1 MLDYPYQSSV
11 LGANEIR
18 LLNLRSGDA
27 QEELVGNLEVI
38 KLKTETETEGQVLHQ
53 RYDTLS
59 YTWGDQ
65 DPTEHI
71 KIIHA
76 NQQYR
81 IRIRPNL
88 YQALLHLRSHRED
101 RYLWVDAICIH
112 QDDERE
118 KSSQVR
124 MMSQIF
130 NNSSCVCVWIGPEK
144 DDSRRAIDFIKSRLV
159 HEDADQILE
168 NVEYRHEW
176 LALSKLMR
184 RPWFSR
190 RWIIQEIALAR
201 TATLHCGS
209 DWLPWEVFAE
219 AVMLFTWGQ
228 TKVYSTLRT
237 AGDCSAS
244 SLGDLRES
252 AAARLIQ
259 AQDNIFRKSKDG
271 QLLEK
276 LMSLEDLLCRF
287 SASEALNPRDSIYA
301 LLSIARDARAGFSTS
316 GTTRD
321 GTPDIPQEHISKV
334 VCPDYSP
341 QDLAVIELDYFS
353 FTRSPMFEDANT
365 NGEHDVPVV
374 NSRKR
379 ARSNTEPHVGDSR
392 QPPRQVRRVFP
403 TDTAQTPFSSQQSN
417 NGATEERAYVEPP
430 TIRISTILHGD
441 HESYQVSPTAMSVH
455 ESFPRL
461 EDHNGA
467 PPPHDPTTPAPAATA
482 SKDDGSVSVAS
493 RGTRHQANGSIHTTD
508 RSVDD
513 QMLQVPGRGRGDSSA
528 SIISNLTENY
538 LLHTEGSRKKQA
550 REYPIPVDYSKP
562 VPEVCKDVMRYAFSK
577 TQSLNMICRPW
588 APRIAQKSMTL
599 PTWIQPVTKS
609 AFGPAYNGTY
619 TRINA
624 DPLVGKPGPGQC
636 FYNATPNVFARGK
649 IDEDGRN
656 ILTVYGF
663 VLDEIDRKA
672 PPANGGVIPVEWNEL
687 ADWDDASSSPPPD
700 AFWRTLV
707 GNRDNLGQQPLK
719 LWRRACQIAFG
730 MKPRDGPLNVEKALE
745 EASSFVREYLEKVL
759 RTTCSRRLSIGTTG
773 LWALVP
779 AKSKKGD
786 KLCIINGC
794 SVPVVLRQ
802 KAFSSMIPTITQVNG
817 DTTMKCSRAEC
828 QAAGQ
833 CKCKTQSGSSSSE
846 EQIFEMIGECYIH
859 GMMDGEAL
867 LYQQK
872 KDVKTRTFRIR

>member
-38 KLKTETETEGQVLHQ
+38 KLKTETESETQVPHQ
-53 RYDTLS
+53 CYDTLS

-65 DPTEHI
+65 APTEHI
-71 KIIHA
+71 SIIHA

-88 YQALLHLRSHRED
+88 HQALLHLRSHRED

-112 QDDERE
+112 QNDERE

-144 DDSRRAIDFIKSRLV
+144 DDSRLAIDFIKSKLV
-159 HEDADQILE
+159 HEDADQLLE

-209 DWLPWEVFAE
+209 DWLPWDIFAE
-219 AVMLFTWGQ
+219 AVMLFAWGQ
-228 TKVYSTLRT
+228 IKVSNTLRT
-237 AGDCSAS
+237 AGDCSSS

-276 LMSLEDLLCRF
+276 LMTLEDLLCRF

-301 LLSIARDARAGFSTS
+301 LLSIARDAGVGFPASGITREGSPDVPHEDINRAVFL
-316 GTTRD
+316 
-321 GTPDIPQEHISKV
+321 
-334 VCPDYSP
+334 DYSP
-341 QDLAVIELDYFS
+341 QHLGGIGLDDFS
-353 FTRSPMFEDANT
+353 FTRPPEYLNATGD
-365 NGEHDVPVV
+365 HDVPAMI
-374 NSRKR
+374 SRKR
-379 ARSNTEPHVGDSR
+379 AGSNTEPHIGDIR
-392 QPPRQVRRVFP
+392 QPQRQARRLLS
-403 TDTAQTPFSSQQSN
+403 TDITQTPFSSQQSS
-417 NGATEERAYVEPP
+417 NGAAEERAHFQPP
-430 TIRISTILHGD
+430 TIHVSNDD
-441 HESYQVSPTAMSVH
+441 HENLQASPTAMSVQ
-455 ESFPRL
+455 EAFPGL

-467 PPPHDPTTPAPAATA
+467 APSHDLTTLAPMATA
-482 SKDDGSVSVAS
+482 SKDDGSMPVAA
-493 RGTRHQANGSIHTTD
+493 RGTRNHANGSIHSTD
-508 RSVDD
+508 RSVVDE
-513 QMLQVPGRGRGDSSA
+513 QMLQVPGRGRGYSSGSIA
-528 SIISNLTENY
+528 SNVTENY
-538 LLHTEGSRKKQA
+538 FSHIEASSIMQA
-550 REYPIPVDYSKP
+550 REYSILVDYSKS
-562 VPEVCKDVMRYAFSK
+562 VPDVCKDVMRYAFSK

-588 APRIAQKSMTL
+588 APRITQKSMAL

-609 AFGPAYNGTY
+609 AFGPTYNGTY

-624 DPLVGKPGPGQC
+624 DPLVGNPGPGRC
-636 FYNATPNVFARGK
+636 FYNATPNVFLRRK
-649 IDEDGRN
+649 IDRDGKD

-663 VLDEIDRKA
+663 VLDRIDRKA

-687 ADWDDASSSPPPD
+687 ADWEDASSLPPPD

-745 EASSFVREYLEKVL
+745 EASSFVQEYLEKVL
-759 RTTCSRRLSIGTTG
+759 RTTYSRRLSIGKKG

-786 KLCIINGC
+786 SLCIINGC

-802 KAFSSMIPTITQVNG
+802 RTHSSANPATVTTQANG
-817 DTTMKCSRAEC
+817 DTTVKCSRTEC

-846 EQIFEMIGECYIH
+846 EKIYEMIGECYIH

-872 KDVKTRTFRIR
+872 KDIKTRAFRIR

>member
-11 LGANEIR
+11 LGTNEIR
-18 LLNLRSGDA
+18 LLNLRCGDA
-27 QEELVGNLEVI
+27 QEELVGNLEVV
-38 KLKTETETEGQVLHQ
+38 KLNTETETEAQALHQ

-81 IRIRPNL
+81 IPIRPNL
-88 YQALLHLRSHRED
+88 HQALSHLRSHRED

-159 HEDADQILE
+159 HDDADQLLE
-168 NVEYRHEW
+168 NFEYRHEW

-209 DWLPWEVFAE
+209 DWLPWEIFSE

-228 TKVYSTLRT
+228 SKVYSTLRT

-301 LLSIARDARAGFSTS
+301 LLSIARDAKAGFSTS
-316 GTTRD
+316 GTTRE
-321 GTPDIPQEHISKV
+321 GTPDVLQEHNSTTMFLE
-334 VCPDYSP
+334 SP
-341 QDLAVIELDYFS
+341 QDLVGMEFDHFAFLGLRMREDVNPNSEYDVPAVI
-353 FTRSPMFEDANT
+353 P
-365 NGEHDVPVV
+365 
-374 NSRKR
+374 RKR
-379 ARSNTEPHVGDSR
+379 AASNSETYV
-392 QPPRQVRRVFP
+392 QARQVRRIDFP
-403 TDTAQTPFSSQQSN
+403 ELPYPHFSSAPSN
-417 NGATEERAYVEPP
+417 NGATEDRNHVETP
-430 TIRISTILHGD
+430 TIRISSVLVGHPETN
-441 HESYQVSPTAMSVH
+441 QVSPTAMSGN
-455 ESFPRL
+455 ESFPKVG
-461 EDHNGA
+461 EFNGA
-467 PPPHDPTTPAPAATA
+467 LPTPDSTTPAPAPG
-482 SKDDGSVSVAS
+482 KDDGSASVAS
-493 RGTRHQANGSIHTTD
+493 RGSRHQANGSIHTTD
-508 RSVDD
+508 RSVDE
-513 QMLQVPGRGRGDSSA
+513 QSTSMLQVPRRGRGDSSA

-538 LLHTEGSRKKQA
+538 YMHTAGIRQKQT
-550 REYPIPVDYSKP
+550 REYAIPVDYSKP

-577 TQSLNMICRPW
+577 TESLNMICRPW
-588 APRIAQKSMTL
+588 APRIAQRSMTL

-636 FYNATPNVFARGK
+636 FYNATPNVSGRWK
-649 IDEDGRN
+649 IDEDGKN
-656 ILTVYGF
+656 VLTVHGF
-663 VLDEIDRKA
+663 ILDEIDRKA

-687 ADWDDASSSPPPD
+687 ADWDDTSTSPPPET
-700 AFWRTLV
+700 FWRTLV
-707 GNRDNLGQQPLK
+707 GNRDDVGQQPLK
-719 LWRRACQIAFG
+719 LWRRACQIAFS

-759 RTTCSRRLSIGTTG
+759 RTTCSRRFSIGTTG
-773 LWALVP
+773 VPALVP

-802 KAFSSMIPTITQVNG
+802 KTVSTFPTTTQTNG
-817 DTTMKCSRAEC
+817 DIAGKCSRPEC

-833 CKCKTQSGSSSSE
+833 CKCKTPSGSSSSE
-846 EQIFEMIGECYIH
+846 EKIFEMIGECYIH

-872 KDVKTRTFRIR
+872 KDIKTRTFRIR